1 MNLCF
6 WRKEPTAILEEE
18 VVEPTNPPKRREK
31 KDPNIS
37 EPVTSIIQAIYDRP
51 KTFKGTSK
59 SYSLEDY
66 SGRIAEE
73 SLEDTVTGIK
83 YFSKRL
89 YKIKGYPK
97 GGSIE
102 YKVPFPITGHEMGA
116 IRAAFTKV
124 NEERKERLF
133 QLKRDRITRLYK

>member
-31 KDPNIS
+31 KDTNIS

-59 SYSLEDY
+59 SYLLEDY
-66 SGRIAEE
+66 SGRIVEE

-89 YKIKGYPK
+89 PK
-97 GGSIE
+97 GESIE